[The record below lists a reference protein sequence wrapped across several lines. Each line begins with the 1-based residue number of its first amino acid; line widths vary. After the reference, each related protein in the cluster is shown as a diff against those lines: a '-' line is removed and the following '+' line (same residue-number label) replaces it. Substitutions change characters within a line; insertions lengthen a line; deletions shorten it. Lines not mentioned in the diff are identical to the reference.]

1 MDKEKMNDAKLIC
14 DRFLSDARKYLLAA
28 DAMPGDSQP
37 ATRRNKD
44 SRCRSSSE
52 SPCGKNRG

>member
-1 MDKEKMNDAKLIC
+1 MGKEKMNDAKLIC

-28 DAMPGDSQP
+28 DTIPGDSQS
-37 ATRRNKD
+37 TTHRNKD
-44 SRCRSSSE
+44 SRRRSSNE